1 MATTTATVELTSDLL
16 SDNISVISSSIL
28 MKAGTTADGLDM
40 VDYGVIDI
48 VTGDQFDLLDAD
60 NPSQSPIAG
69 VMANKA
75 NKVYIANHSTDETY
89 YVTIMIDAQ
98 NVGRLYAGDWM
109 LIPWNASD
117 DDAEIEIQAQGGTNI
132 IEYCLFN
139 SDAILPTAA
148 GA

>member
-1 MATTTATVELTSDLL
+1 MATTTAAVTLTSDLL
-16 SDNISVISSSIL
+16 SDNMSVSASTTC

-60 NPSQSPIAG
+60 NPSSSPIAG

-75 NKVYIANHSTDETY
+75 NKVYIANHATDETY

-98 NVGRLYAGDWM
+98 NVGRLSAGDGM
-109 LIPWNASD
+109 FIPWSAEDANAD
-117 DDAEIEIQAQGGTNI
+117 IEITASTGTNK
-132 IEYCLFN
+132 IEYALFHQGRTL
-139 SDAILPTAA
+139 DAS
-148 GA
+148 

>member
-1 MATTTATVELTSDLL
+1 MATTTAAVTLTSDLL
-16 SDNISVISSSIL
+16 SDNISVSASSTL

-60 NPSQSPIAG
+60 NPSSSPIAG

-75 NKVYIANHSTDETY
+75 NKVYIANHATDETY

-109 LIPWNASD
+109 FIPWGAEDANAD
-117 DDAEIEIQAQGGTNI
+117 IEITSSTGTNK
-132 IEYCLFN
+132 IEYALFHQGRTL
-139 SDAILPTAA
+139 DAS
-148 GA
+148 

>member
-109 LIPWNASD
+109 FIPWAAEDLNAD
-117 DDAEIEIQAQGGTNI
+117 IEITASTGTNK
-132 IEYCLFN
+132 IEYALFHQGRT
-139 SDAILPTAA
+139 LAA
-148 GA
+148 S